1 MIMKFTK
8 CLVSRQLNDF
18 RKTFPGFELN
28 PKRERFMSANQAL
41 ALDFNSVTST
51 SNLCKF

>member
-1 MIMKFTK
+1 MKLTK

-18 RKTFPGFELN
+18 RKTLPGFELN
-28 PKRERFMSANQAL
+28 SKRERFMSANQAL
-41 ALDFNSVTST
+41 ALDFNSVTAT